1 MHISKSTC
9 TAWGRELEAE
19 IADRERERLEELYTL
34 YGMSKAGRI
43 QRLGDTLAQ
52 LDTAIAAKDLAELPA
67 EKLLDLKLKYER
79 ELKAEYVE
87 PGPQIAEDSLE
98 ALLDQYKSVLDRSK
112 RGEITPAQ
120 TKAEL
125 MTLIE
130 AQKTMKAID
139 TRDNPFGFAGN
150 F

>member
-1 MHISKSTC
+1 
-9 TAWGRELEAE
+9 
-19 IADRERERLEELYTL
+19 
-34 YGMSKAGRI
+34 MSKAGRI

-52 LDTAIAAKDLAELPA
+52 IDTAIAAKDLAELPA

-125 MTLIE
+125 MALIE

-139 TRDNPFGFAGN
+139 TRDNPFGLAGN